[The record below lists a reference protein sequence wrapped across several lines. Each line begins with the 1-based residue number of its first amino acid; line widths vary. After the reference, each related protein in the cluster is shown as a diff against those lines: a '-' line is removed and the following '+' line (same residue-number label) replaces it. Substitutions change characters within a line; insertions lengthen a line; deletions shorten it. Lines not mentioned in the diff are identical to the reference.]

1 MIYPWILRWVNV
13 GRVLKIKIRTNVAAW
28 SIICLFDVFTGC
40 CYR

>member
-28 SIICLFDVFTGC
+28 SEWIYWKVSPCQ
-40 CYR
+40 